1 MSKNI
6 PQYLTHIQTS
16 KSFTTVNTR
25 RVHAFMPTHVLEYMV
40 MYTTNSKVFDQVH
53 TLISVH
59 VLEYMIMYTSN
70 SKVFDQVSVSMR
82 IRMVEYMGA
91 NLAIRSTMKN

>member
-1 MSKNI
+1 
-6 PQYLTHIQTS
+6 
-16 KSFTTVNTR
+16 
-25 RVHAFMPTHVLEYMV
+25 